1 MVRYFMATHIN
12 ELARWNH
19 IRNTQCA
26 YRSTH
31 AQTKTARCR
40 HLFTNTSECE
50 FYGCPIVQKQYIGL
64 QREGD
69 VILLISK
76 NENPTSNLDTW
87 KVEELPAD
95 KDKAKA
101 KVEKTAKVMHPS
113 IGEAVTK
120 KFDYLFQITE
130 TIRQSEKEE
139 NEEEA

>member
-101 KVEKTAKVMHPS
+101 KVEKAAKVMHPS